1 MIQGSWDQQVEDI
14 IDVKLGNANADSYKY
29 EPMVA
34 LLGEWKIVMKEN
46 HGNHCNDQRKHFSL
60 FALSVDRKL
69 GMEALVILPQLN

>member
-46 HGNHCNDQRKHFSL
+46 HGNHCNGQWKHFSL